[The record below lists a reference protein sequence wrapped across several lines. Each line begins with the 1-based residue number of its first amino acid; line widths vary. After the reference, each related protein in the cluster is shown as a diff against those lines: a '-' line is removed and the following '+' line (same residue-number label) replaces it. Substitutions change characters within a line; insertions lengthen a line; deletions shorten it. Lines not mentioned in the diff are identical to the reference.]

1 MLSSSWKRF
10 CVIVMLVFS
19 TLQYLSAV
27 SGDLLFEVG
36 SMLESTTR
44 YRYRYA
50 DHPWE
55 LIDDGQAF
63 LELHNFHDDDFL
75 VIQENTEGTAWDEE
89 RCYRFDG
96 IERKWHAI
104 QDPLLGIRLHVTA
117 PDDSFTAFR
126 YQTGISPSTEW
137 KAVESGKTVIELP
150 LFDPT
155 TFLFLQQSKDGKDWG
170 EVYRYQYD
178 AMAKR
183 WDVLP
188 GSMEPGRE
196 PLVDVRLNVRALD
209 TSYTAFRYQ
218 TGTSPSTEW
227 ESVESGKTV
236 IELPLFD
243 PTTFLFLQQSKDG
256 KDWGEVYRYQYDA
269 MAKGWNSLPGVPKTG
284 RSITPYGMM
293 LGTTESFHHLYEAR
307 YGGGVEYMQESPFH
321 QQLLFAAEL
330 AASGASLNNIW
341 IDNFLILEASLGLG
355 YRIPL
360 TRQLDLVPSVAYG
373 MLVHMG
379 TVDFAN
385 DGSPERVCYIDQ
397 QLRASLDLAWTI
409 TETMKMV
416 IKPEAVVFFET
427 NHIGRQYGFGAGLQ
441 FAL

>member
-10 CVIVMLVFS
+10 CVIVILVFS

-36 SMLESTTR
+36 NMLESTTR
-44 YRYRYA
+44 YRYRYGE
-50 DHPWE
+50 HQWE
-55 LIDDGQAF
+55 LIEDGQAF
-63 LELHNFHDDDFL
+63 LELHNFHDDDYL
-75 VIQENTEGTAWDEE
+75 VIQKNTEGNAWDEE
-89 RCYRFDG
+89 RYFRFDG

-104 QDPLLGIRLHVTA
+104 QDPLLGIRLNVTA
-117 PDDSFTAFR
+117 IDDSFSAFR
-126 YQTGISPSTEW
+126 YQTGVAPSTEW
-137 KAVESGKTVIELP
+137 KSVESGETVIELP

-178 AMAKR
+178 EMTKR
-183 WDVLP
+183 
-188 GSMEPGRE
+188 
-196 PLVDVRLNVRALD
+196 
-209 TSYTAFRYQ
+209 
-218 TGTSPSTEW
+218 
-227 ESVESGKTV
+227 
-236 IELPLFD
+236 
-243 PTTFLFLQQSKDG
+243 
-256 KDWGEVYRYQYDA
+256 
-269 MAKGWNSLPGVPKTG
+269 WNSLPGLPKTG

-321 QQLLFAAEL
+321 QQLLFAANL

-341 IDNFLILEASLGLG
+341 MDNFLILEASLGLG

-360 TRQLDLVPSVAYG
+360 SRQLDLVPSVAYG

-427 NHIGRQYGFGAGLQ
+427 NQIGMQYGLGAGLQ